1 MKSITEFI
9 NENINESK
17 MTKFKSGLMKCKTF
31 DKLFCYF
38 NNIKSIDEL
47 TEDDFDSYDLG
58 FVWFGENGEKLTFNE
73 FIKKVKSYSNKKVTD
88 ISIDD
93 IGNCECVSFTCD
105 DEEFSIDFID
115 PIYN

>member
-1 MKSITEFI
+1 MKSIKEFI

-47 TEDDFDSYDLG
+47 TEDDFDAYDMG
-58 FVWFGENGEKLTFNE
+58 FVWFDEEGADLTFND
-73 FIKKVKSYSNKKVTD
+73 FIKKIKSYTGKKVTD
-88 ISIDD
+88 IEIDD
-93 IGNCECVSFTCD
+93 LGNTENLSFVCDNTSFCV
-105 DEEFSIDFID
+105 DFVEND
-115 PIYN
+115 